1 MLLHVNQQGYLQ
13 TGQTTCHDVRGM
25 QVSCGGSGQDAEFQ
39 RGLAWPTPRF
49 QPREEVVVD
58 QLTGLTWTTD
68 ANPSVYPLNWQE
80 AFVYVSQMNGDKAF
94 GYSDWRLPNR
104 RELRSLVSQMVA
116 VKFFGQAKV
125 EGGSLVSS
133 RYPGDG
139 EKFIEVS
146 LKKVP
151 ETETNS
157 APWIKGVPWAASSG
171 G

>member
-1 MLLHVNQQGYLQ
+1 MA
-13 TGQTTCHDVRGM
+13 
-25 QVSCGGSGQDAEFQ
+25 S
-39 RGLAWPTPRF
+39 
-49 QPREEVVVD
+49 
-58 QLTGLTWTTD
+58 
-68 ANPSVYPLNWQE
+68 
-80 AFVYVSQMNGDKAF
+80 
-94 GYSDWRLPNR
+94 
-104 RELRSLVSQMVA
+104 

-125 EGGSLVSS
+125 EDGNLVSS

-139 EKFIEVS
+139 EKFREAS